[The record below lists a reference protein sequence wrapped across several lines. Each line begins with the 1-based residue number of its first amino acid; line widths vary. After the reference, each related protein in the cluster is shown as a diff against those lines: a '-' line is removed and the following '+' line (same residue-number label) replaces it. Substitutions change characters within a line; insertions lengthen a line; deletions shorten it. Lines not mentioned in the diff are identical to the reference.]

1 MLILLYILGILATF
15 YILYIV
21 VEKFL
26 IPTIYLIK
34 DKIGLTDDQTG
45 ALISFV
51 SSAPE
56 LSVSLISL
64 TIAIRSGNKEQ
75 FEQITSLGPSAVIGS
90 ALFSILFIV
99 GASSWF
105 GGKKLTWHSI
115 TRDMGYYIFA
125 VLALYFCMLDSKIQW
140 YEGIILL
147 ALYVVYAYIVAN
159 WHKIVSMVGI
169 EGTVIVPRDIT
180 DSEDELI
187 HLNDQPWN
195 ASSFIPKI
203 FSYAFFTL
211 KEGFVGYKVVYN
223 VLASVGLVVISSW
236 AMVELALNLAKAAS
250 IPEALIGVTILAAG
264 TSVPDLLASVKTA
277 REGYADTAV
286 TNAVGSNVFDVLG
299 NLGLT
304 WTIAAIFTAGRDIPV
319 DITSLSSSI
328 VLLIASS
335 LVLVLIFV
343 AKKFNLNK
351 PISAFLMIAYILYV
365 IYISL
370 KITGTYN
377 FDLVLKNIFKI

>member
-1 MLILLYILGILATF
+1 MLILMYILGIFATF
-15 YILYIV
+15 YILYVV

-45 ALISFV
+45 ALTSFV

-64 TIAIRSGNKEQ
+64 TIAIRNGNQLE
-75 FEQITSLGPSAVIGS
+75 FEKIASLGPSAVIGS

-99 GASSWF
+99 GASAWF
-105 GGKKLTWHSI
+105 GGKQLTWHSI

-125 VLALYFCMLDSKIQW
+125 VASLYFCMLDSKIQW
-140 YEGIILL
+140 YEGVMLL
-147 ALYVVYAYIVAN
+147 GLYFIYALLVAN
-159 WHKIVSMVGI
+159 WPRITRTLGI
-169 EGTVIVPRDIT
+169 EGTTLIEQDIEESKQEIET
-180 DSEDELI
+180 LG
-187 HLNDQPWN
+187 DQPWN
-195 ASSFIPKI
+195 LTNFFPKVFSF
-203 FSYAFFTL
+203 AFFKL
-211 KEGFVGYKVVYN
+211 NEGFVGYKVVYN
-223 VLASVGLVVISSW
+223 ILAAIGLVVISSW
-236 AMVELALNLAKAAS
+236 AMVELALKLALAAS

-264 TSVPDLLASVKTA
+264 TSVPDLLASIKTA

-304 WTIAAIFTAGRDIPV
+304 WTIAALFTAGRDIPV

-335 LVLVLIFV
+335 VALILIFI
-343 AKKFNLNK
+343 AKRFN
-351 PISAFLMIAYILYV
+351 ISKTISVLLMTSYILYV

-377 FDLVLKNIFKI
+377 LDTLFKFYS